1 MISHIEELETVF
13 DAFEPSLPEKRTR
26 EYRLERMTRLLDAIG
41 HPEESYRTYH
51 VAGSKGKGT
60 TSAYLAALLKGAG
73 RKCGLYGS
81 PHLFS
86 VRERFTLSGEFF
98 QDDFYIDVC
107 NDLIGRVRDFR
118 LPSALGPE
126 KPTEF
131 EMYTAYG
138 YMLFREAGC
147 TDAVI
152 ETGLGG
158 RLDATNTLK
167 PEAVF
172 LTPIELEHTD
182 ILGHTIRE
190 IATEKSKIITP
201 GTPVFVSLQ
210 KQEAAD
216 VFRKEA
222 ESKGSPITFLS
233 DVLSG
238 FTTDTKRDGEYT
250 AFSIGGTG
258 FSLHLEMATEAMAE
272 NAALAILGAER
283 LSFLTEK
290 GLENL
295 ERTQLPGRFERRMY
309 GSRLVVI
316 DTAHTEASAA
326 SARKAFMEIASPCPT
341 LIFGL
346 VSGKDAL
353 GIARTLLPPFSHVII
368 SRPGTYRKSNPEELW
383 EMARSLF
390 PDKDIRLIEDPDEA
404 LGSALSIGSDIL
416 ITGSFYLAGAMK
428 ELRKD
433 NES

>member
-1 MISHIEELETVF
+1 MIGPALRAAREARGLSIEDIKVTTLMMVKQIEDLEN
-13 DAFEPSLPEKRTR
+13 DKFEDFSAPVYTR
-26 EYRLERMTRLLDAIG
+26 GFIKLYARAVGLDPDPLVAEYMA
-41 HPEESYRTYH
+41 TY
-51 VAGSKGKGT
+51 
-60 TSAYLAALLKGAG
+60 GAG
-73 RKCGLYGS
+73 NSDNR
-81 PHLFS
+81 
-86 VRERFTLSGEFF
+86 
-98 QDDFYIDVC
+98 Q
-107 NDLIGRVRDFR
+107 
-118 LPSALGPE
+118 
-126 KPTEF
+126 
-131 EMYTAYG
+131 
-138 YMLFREAGC
+138 
-147 TDAVI
+147 
-152 ETGLGG
+152 
-158 RLDATNTLK
+158 
-167 PEAVF
+167 
-172 LTPIELEHTD
+172 
-182 ILGHTIRE
+182 
-190 IATEKSKIITP
+190 
-201 GTPVFVSLQ
+201 PVV
-210 KQEAAD
+210 
-216 VFRKEA
+216 
-222 ESKGSPITFLS
+222 P
-233 DVLSG
+233 
-238 FTTDTKRDGEYT
+238 
-250 AFSIGGTG
+250 
-258 FSLHLEMATEAMAE
+258 LEMATEAMAE

-346 VSGKDAL
+346 VRGKDAL

>member
-1 MISHIEELETVF
+1 MISRIEELETVF
-13 DAFEPSLPEKRTR
+13 DAFEPSLPAKRTR
-26 EYRLERMTRLLDAIG
+26 EYRLERMTRLLDAAG

-60 TSAYLAALLKGAG
+60 TSAYLAALLSGAG

-98 QDDFYIDVC
+98 PDDFYIDVC
-107 NDLIGRVRDFR
+107 NELLGKVNDLR
-118 LPSALGPE
+118 LPPELGPE

-182 ILGHTIRE
+182 VLGHTIE
-190 IATEKSKIITP
+190 AIATEKSKIITP
-201 GTPVFVSLQ
+201 DTPVFVSLQ
-210 KQEAAD
+210 KEEAAD

-222 ESKGSPITFLS
+222 FAQRSPITFLRDAIS
-233 DVLSG
+233 DFSSH
-238 FTTDTKRDGEYT
+238 TERDGEY
-250 AFSIGGTG
+250 AS
-258 FSLHLEMATEAMAE
+258 FSLGGRNFSLRLEMATEAMAE
-272 NAALAILGAER
+272 NAALAILGADR
-283 LSFLTEK
+283 LSFLTDK
-290 GLENL
+290 GLECL
-295 ERTQLPGRFERRMY
+295 ERTQLPGRFERRMC

-316 DTAHTEASAA
+316 DTAHTVASAA
-326 SARKAFMEIASPCPT
+326 AARNAFMEIASPDPV

-346 VSGKDAL
+346 VSGKDAEN
-353 GIARTLLPPFSHVII
+353 ISKTLLPPFSHVII
-368 SRPGTYRKSNPEELW
+368 SRPGTYRKSNPEELLR
-383 EMARSLF
+383 MARSLF
-390 PDKDIRLIEDPDEA
+390 PGKDIRLIEDPDEA
-404 LGSALSIGSDIL
+404 LSSALGIGNDIL

-428 ELRKD
+428 VLRKD